1 MMDTFKIRRFR
12 GYIKGCLAVTLV
24 FLLWLCSGRTAVNAA
39 GQDFAMEAEL
49 LPGGDGSTYDIRV
62 TVQNSGADWEGTV
75 RLMMEDRYYSL
86 GAYDTELSLPGGS
99 RKQFTVRIP
108 VDSMG
113 DRRCSLH
120 IILLDKRGE
129 QIADREY
136 ARFLSSKADA
146 LYMGIL
152 SDDYPVLTF
161 LDMGGRELY
170 YANDS
175 YPVKLV
181 ELNQDNLADHLA
193 SLNFLVIDHYSTE
206 ILTDEQMEDL
216 RRWNEDG
223 GVLIVGTGAYAE
235 DTLGGFDTDYIGV
248 ESLVVYP
255 PKEDGSSEGNNGTG
269 GFTGNQASTQQY
281 GIDRFVD
288 ADRLAMAVLHA
299 AQPDCRDAHTSGG
312 YVRPLGNGVVSV
324 LPFALSE
331 MGALDADAFFDQDRT
346 YYVSVMLDEF
356 IGYTRTSY
364 IMNGFYYDIRYYRE
378 RLFGL
383 IDNSSIDLNFSILKV
398 IVLLYVVI
406 VGPVLYLILKLVK
419 KRELYWAAVPLFSL
433 VGIVLVY
440 MAGRGFEVKD
450 TKVYSVTVEGLA
462 GTGEKRAY
470 MLCYDAGH
478 SEWQLKLSG
487 DYTYVGPLDAG
498 YHYDSEYYH
507 HIRRAGNE
515 IFFGINPEAPFENCN
530 FYAGGAAAGQQGSVE
545 LKDLENHVQSLAGTV
560 VNGTGS
566 SFSSFAIIMYDVMYV
581 YGGLPAGES
590 RELADLPLIYTGLPI
605 YESYDYIGQLRSFYS
620 WDRYEEE
627 IDALAALGI
636 GISGVAQEAVEAD
649 VFFMGVTEDYDNVV
663 DDACS
668 EVSYGCLYTVW

>member
-1 MMDTFKIRRFR
+1 MMGKFRIRRFS
-12 GYIKGCLAVTLV
+12 GYIKRCLAVAVV
-24 FLLWLCSGRTAVNAA
+24 FLLWLCCGRITANAA
-39 GQDFAMEAEL
+39 GEAFAIEAEL

-75 RLMMEDRYYSL
+75 RLTLEDRYSSRC
-86 GAYDTELSLPGGS
+86 AYDTELSLPGGS

-113 DRRCSLH
+113 DRRSSMH
-120 IILLDKRGE
+120 IVLLDKRGE

-136 ARFLSSKADA
+136 ARFLSNKADA

-152 SDDYPVLTF
+152 SDDYPALTF

-170 YANDS
+170 YSNDS

-206 ILTDEQMEDL
+206 VLTDEQREDI

-223 GVLIVGTGAYAE
+223 GILIVGTGAYAE
-235 DTLGGFDTDYIGV
+235 DTLGGFDKDYIGV
-248 ESLVVYP
+248 ESLAVYP
-255 PKEDGSSEGNNGTG
+255 PKGDGSSEGNQGTG
-269 GFTGNQASTQQY
+269 GFAGNQTSTQQY
-281 GIDRFVD
+281 GVNRFVD
-288 ADRLAMAVLHA
+288 VDQLTIAVLHA
-299 AQPDCRDAHTSGG
+299 ALPDCQNSYASGG
-312 YVRPLGNGVVSV
+312 YVRSLGNGAVGV
-324 LPFALSE
+324 LPYALSE
-331 MGALDADAFFDQDRT
+331 LGALDADAFLDQDRT
-346 YYVSVMLDEF
+346 SCVAVMLDE
-356 IGYTRTSY
+356 IGGYTRTSY
-364 IMNGFYYDIRYYRE
+364 IMNGSYFDIEYYRN
-378 RLFGL
+378 RLFRL
-383 IDNSSIDLNFSILKV
+383 IGNSSIDLNFGILKV

-419 KRELYWAAVPLFSL
+419 KRELYWAAVPVFSL

-462 GTGEKRAY
+462 GKGEKRAY
-470 MLCYDAGH
+470 MQCYDAGH

-487 DYTYVGPLDAG
+487 DYTYAGPLDAD
-498 YHYDSEYYH
+498 YHHASDYYY

-515 IFFGINPEAPFENCN
+515 TFFGINPEAPFENCN
-530 FYAGGAAAGQQGSVE
+530 FYAGGASAGQQGSVE
-545 LKDLENHVQSLAGTV
+545 IKNLENHVQSLDGTV

-566 SFSSFAIIMYDVMYV
+566 GFGCFAIIVDGVMYV

-590 RELADLPLIYTGLPI
+590 RELADLPLIYTGMPI
-605 YESYDYIGQLRSFYS
+605 YESYDYIRQLRDYYS
-620 WDRYEEE
+620 RDRYEEE
-627 IDALAALGI
+627 IDVLAALGI
-636 GISGVAQEAVEAD
+636 GISGAAEVAAKAD
-649 VFFMGVTEDYDNVV
+649 VFFMGATEDYGYVV
-663 DDACS
+663 DDVCS
-668 EVSYGCLYTVW
+668 EASYGCLYTVW